1 MTATLARYRLRPV
14 PWGRLAGL
22 AAGWFLATWA
32 LVDLPGDPT
41 IGVKVFQWAAFL
53 LGLVGT
59 VLAAPETDPPRA
71 VLRAEPV
78 PLWRTLALRLAG
90 WLALGAAP
98 ILTLAVLLDGLAGW
112 TAADL
117 TAGTLPGYLLA
128 TAVGFLAAARASV
141 LGGGA
146 TAMAVIV
153 GLYSAGRA
161 WPAWFPVQLD
171 SGPGDPHWQSS
182 QTWMVGLSLALV
194 AAALVAER
202 RTDAPLRLPDRRAT
216 TQPDPGSEAQVRP

>member
-41 IGVKVFQWAAFL
+41 IAVKVFQWAAFL

-117 TAGTLPGYLLA
+117 TTGTLPGYLLA

-146 TAMAVIV
+146 NAMAVIV

>member
-32 LVDLPGDPT
+32 LIELPGDPT

-53 LGLVGT
+53 LGLGGT

-71 VLRAEPV
+71 ILRAEPV

-90 WLALGAAP
+90 WLALGAVP
-98 ILTLAVLLDGLAGW
+98 ILALALLLDGLAGW

-117 TAGTLPGYLLA
+117 STGTLPGYLLV
-128 TAVGFLAAARASV
+128 TASGFLAAARASV

-146 TAMAVIV
+146 TAMAVMV
-153 GLYSAGRA
+153 GLYGAGRT

-171 SGPGDPHWQSS
+171 SGPSDRTPAIQPDLDGRAQPGLGRGGAAGRAPHRC
-182 QTWMVGLSLALV
+182 
-194 AAALVAER
+194 AAAPPR
-202 RTDAPLRLPDRRAT
+202 PPRD
-216 TQPDPGSEAQVRP
+216 DPARPSA

>member
-14 PWGRLAGL
+14 LWGRLAGL

-32 LVDLPGDPT
+32 LVDLLGDPM

-53 LGLVGT
+53 VGLGGT

-98 ILTLAVLLDGLAGW
+98 ILALAVLLDGLGGW

-117 TAGTLPGYLLA
+117 TTGTLAGYLLV
-128 TAVGFLAAARASV
+128 TASGFLAGARASV

-146 TAMAVIV
+146 TAMAVLV
-153 GLYSAGRA
+153 GMLSAGRT

-171 SGPGDPHWQSS
+171 SGPGDPRWLSS
-182 QTWMVGLSLALV
+182 HAWMVGLSLTLV

-202 RTDAPLRLPDRRAT
+202 RTDAPLGLPDRRAT
-216 TQPDPGSEAQVRP
+216 TQPNPRSEAQVRP

>member
-41 IGVKVFQWAAFL
+41 IAVKVFQWAAFL

-117 TAGTLPGYLLA
+117 TTGTLPGYLLA

-141 LGGGA
+141 LGGGV